1 VLRSSSCATL
11 GAMWTDHINSNTSE
25 TSAYDRSS
33 IKSGLVSNLKH
44 HLKSAREDNSTSNIP
59 FNDPVMRKS
68 LSHLELDDNQQ
79 YGGAQSDA
87 KLELEALRSSGTTSS
102 IFKLERGR
110 ANSNLRKAQSNIE
123 VAQSQ
128 DNIDLDDE
136 TIEEV
141 RQNKQQIKA
150 MFEAAAPK
158 YRYGGSNECLIK
170 DEEKSKKGPVMRPA
184 VKAKEERK
192 WVLDTINQYFDVI
205 VEEEDEE
212 EESDMVEDSSDEE
225 MSEVSDE
232 DFEYEEEDLPDYQ
245 STSRIRSLLTK
256 AASNVSQS
264 QTNLANLSLL
274 KQKLGSRI
282 SLGLKQSME
291 NLSSL

>member
-1 VLRSSSCATL
+1 
-11 GAMWTDHINSNTSE
+11 
-25 TSAYDRSS
+25 
-33 IKSGLVSNLKH
+33 
-44 HLKSAREDNSTSNIP
+44 
-59 FNDPVMRKS
+59 
-68 LSHLELDDNQQ
+68 
-79 YGGAQSDA
+79 
-87 KLELEALRSSGTTSS
+87 
-102 IFKLERGR
+102 
-110 ANSNLRKAQSNIE
+110 
-123 VAQSQ
+123 
-128 DNIDLDDE
+128 
-136 TIEEV
+136 
-141 RQNKQQIKA
+141 
-150 MFEAAAPK
+150 
-158 YRYGGSNECLIK
+158 
-170 DEEKSKKGPVMRPA
+170 MRPT

-232 DFEYEEEDLPDYQ
+232 DFEYEEEDLLDYQ

>member
-1 VLRSSSCATL
+1 
-11 GAMWTDHINSNTSE
+11 
-25 TSAYDRSS
+25 
-33 IKSGLVSNLKH
+33 
-44 HLKSAREDNSTSNIP
+44 
-59 FNDPVMRKS
+59 
-68 LSHLELDDNQQ
+68 
-79 YGGAQSDA
+79 
-87 KLELEALRSSGTTSS
+87 
-102 IFKLERGR
+102 
-110 ANSNLRKAQSNIE
+110 
-123 VAQSQ
+123 
-128 DNIDLDDE
+128 
-136 TIEEV
+136 
-141 RQNKQQIKA
+141 
-150 MFEAAAPK
+150 
-158 YRYGGSNECLIK
+158 
-170 DEEKSKKGPVMRPA
+170 MRPT

-212 EESDMVEDSSDEE
+212 SDMVDDSSDEE
-225 MSEVSDE
+225 MSEVSDDE
-232 DFEYEEEDLPDYQ
+232 DDKEDYEYEEEDMPDYQ

>member
-1 VLRSSSCATL
+1 
-11 GAMWTDHINSNTSE
+11 
-25 TSAYDRSS
+25 
-33 IKSGLVSNLKH
+33 
-44 HLKSAREDNSTSNIP
+44 
-59 FNDPVMRKS
+59 
-68 LSHLELDDNQQ
+68 
-79 YGGAQSDA
+79 
-87 KLELEALRSSGTTSS
+87 
-102 IFKLERGR
+102 
-110 ANSNLRKAQSNIE
+110 
-123 VAQSQ
+123 
-128 DNIDLDDE
+128 
-136 TIEEV
+136 
-141 RQNKQQIKA
+141 
-150 MFEAAAPK
+150 
-158 YRYGGSNECLIK
+158 
-170 DEEKSKKGPVMRPA
+170 MRPSCR
-184 VKAKEERK
+184 AKEERK

-212 EESDMVEDSSDEE
+212 SDMLDNSSDEE

-232 DFEYEEEDLPDYQ
+232 DDKEDYEYEEEDMPDYQ

>member
-1 VLRSSSCATL
+1 MIL
-11 GAMWTDHINSNTSE
+11 NTNNYI
-25 TSAYDRSS
+25 T
-33 IKSGLVSNLKH
+33 
-44 HLKSAREDNSTSNIP
+44 
-59 FNDPVMRKS
+59 
-68 LSHLELDDNQQ
+68 
-79 YGGAQSDA
+79 
-87 KLELEALRSSGTTSS
+87 
-102 IFKLERGR
+102 
-110 ANSNLRKAQSNIE
+110 
-123 VAQSQ
+123 
-128 DNIDLDDE
+128 
-136 TIEEV
+136 
-141 RQNKQQIKA
+141 
-150 MFEAAAPK
+150 
-158 YRYGGSNECLIK
+158 
-170 DEEKSKKGPVMRPA
+170 GPVMRPA

-212 EESDMVEDSSDEE
+212 SDMLDNSSDEE

>member
-1 VLRSSSCATL
+1 MIL
-11 GAMWTDHINSNTSE
+11 NTNNYI
-25 TSAYDRSS
+25 T
-33 IKSGLVSNLKH
+33 
-44 HLKSAREDNSTSNIP
+44 
-59 FNDPVMRKS
+59 
-68 LSHLELDDNQQ
+68 
-79 YGGAQSDA
+79 
-87 KLELEALRSSGTTSS
+87 
-102 IFKLERGR
+102 
-110 ANSNLRKAQSNIE
+110 
-123 VAQSQ
+123 
-128 DNIDLDDE
+128 
-136 TIEEV
+136 
-141 RQNKQQIKA
+141 
-150 MFEAAAPK
+150 
-158 YRYGGSNECLIK
+158 
-170 DEEKSKKGPVMRPA
+170 GPVMRPA

-212 EESDMVEDSSDEE
+212 SDMLDNSSDEE

-264 QTNLANLSLL
+264 QTNLANLGLL

>member
-1 VLRSSSCATL
+1 
-11 GAMWTDHINSNTSE
+11 
-25 TSAYDRSS
+25 
-33 IKSGLVSNLKH
+33 
-44 HLKSAREDNSTSNIP
+44 
-59 FNDPVMRKS
+59 
-68 LSHLELDDNQQ
+68 
-79 YGGAQSDA
+79 
-87 KLELEALRSSGTTSS
+87 
-102 IFKLERGR
+102 
-110 ANSNLRKAQSNIE
+110 
-123 VAQSQ
+123 
-128 DNIDLDDE
+128 
-136 TIEEV
+136 
-141 RQNKQQIKA
+141 
-150 MFEAAAPK
+150 
-158 YRYGGSNECLIK
+158 
-170 DEEKSKKGPVMRPA
+170 MRPT

-212 EESDMVEDSSDEE
+212 EESDMVDDSSDEE
-225 MSEVSDE
+225 MSE

>member
-1 VLRSSSCATL
+1 
-11 GAMWTDHINSNTSE
+11 
-25 TSAYDRSS
+25 
-33 IKSGLVSNLKH
+33 
-44 HLKSAREDNSTSNIP
+44 
-59 FNDPVMRKS
+59 
-68 LSHLELDDNQQ
+68 
-79 YGGAQSDA
+79 
-87 KLELEALRSSGTTSS
+87 
-102 IFKLERGR
+102 
-110 ANSNLRKAQSNIE
+110 
-123 VAQSQ
+123 
-128 DNIDLDDE
+128 
-136 TIEEV
+136 
-141 RQNKQQIKA
+141 
-150 MFEAAAPK
+150 
-158 YRYGGSNECLIK
+158 
-170 DEEKSKKGPVMRPA
+170 MRPT

-232 DFEYEEEDLPDYQ
+232 DFEYEEEDLLDYQ

-264 QTNLANLSLL
+264 QTNLANLGLL

>member
-1 VLRSSSCATL
+1 
-11 GAMWTDHINSNTSE
+11 
-25 TSAYDRSS
+25 
-33 IKSGLVSNLKH
+33 
-44 HLKSAREDNSTSNIP
+44 
-59 FNDPVMRKS
+59 
-68 LSHLELDDNQQ
+68 
-79 YGGAQSDA
+79 
-87 KLELEALRSSGTTSS
+87 
-102 IFKLERGR
+102 
-110 ANSNLRKAQSNIE
+110 
-123 VAQSQ
+123 
-128 DNIDLDDE
+128 
-136 TIEEV
+136 
-141 RQNKQQIKA
+141 
-150 MFEAAAPK
+150 
-158 YRYGGSNECLIK
+158 
-170 DEEKSKKGPVMRPA
+170 MRPA

-232 DFEYEEEDLPDYQ
+232 DFEYEEEDLLDYQ

-264 QTNLANLSLL
+264 QTNLANLGLL

>member
-1 VLRSSSCATL
+1 
-11 GAMWTDHINSNTSE
+11 
-25 TSAYDRSS
+25 
-33 IKSGLVSNLKH
+33 
-44 HLKSAREDNSTSNIP
+44 
-59 FNDPVMRKS
+59 
-68 LSHLELDDNQQ
+68 
-79 YGGAQSDA
+79 
-87 KLELEALRSSGTTSS
+87 
-102 IFKLERGR
+102 
-110 ANSNLRKAQSNIE
+110 
-123 VAQSQ
+123 
-128 DNIDLDDE
+128 
-136 TIEEV
+136 
-141 RQNKQQIKA
+141 
-150 MFEAAAPK
+150 
-158 YRYGGSNECLIK
+158 
-170 DEEKSKKGPVMRPA
+170 MRPA